1 MDDFLGH
8 SDLESFEAI
17 SQDDFTRRLFLRMA
31 ALSREGRLDG
41 MIDNLQDDDGLDPN
55 TRDAMAEIA
64 ADPTFLHAVHDYLRR
79 THVVH

>member
-1 MDDFLGH
+1 MNDFLGH

-31 ALSREGRLDG
+31 ALSREGRLDN
-41 MIDNLQDDDGLDPN
+41 MIDDIQDDEGLDRE
-55 TRDAMAEIA
+55 TRNAMAEIA
-64 ADPTFLHAVHDYLRR
+64 ADPAFLHAVHDYLRR